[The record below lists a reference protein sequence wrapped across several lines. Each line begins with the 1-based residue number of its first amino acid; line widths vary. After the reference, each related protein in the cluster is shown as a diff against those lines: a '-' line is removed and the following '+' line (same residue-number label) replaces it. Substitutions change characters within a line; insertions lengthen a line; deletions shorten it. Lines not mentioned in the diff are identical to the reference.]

1 MKIIIKELTSVE
13 DVRRACEMTMH
24 GQTSKISLRN
34 IYKCEHSPAR
44 VRRFWVE
51 LQGIPTFVSVHLV
64 RHKHGVEHFVQ
75 SMRDD
80 LYIDKTVKVDRNTP
94 VNHGMEIN
102 AQALIGIS
110 RKRLC
115 YKAHVKTVA
124 VWRKLLKAVAKEDPD
139 LAHFMVPECV
149 YRNGHCPELREC
161 KPGLA
166 RVLKAY
172 EGKGR

>member
-1 MKIIIKELTSVE
+1 MNIIIKELTSVE

-24 GQTSKISLRN
+24 GQVSRISLRN

-44 VRRFWVE
+44 VREFWIE

-80 LYIDKTVKVDRNTP
+80 LYIGEDVVVTRETP
-94 VNHGMEIN
+94 VNHGMKIN
-102 AQALIGIS
+102 AQALINMS

-124 VWRKLLKAVAKEDPD
+124 VWRKLLKEVAKVDPD
-139 LAHFMVPECV
+139 LAHWMVPECV
-149 YRNGHCPELREC
+149 HRGSWCPELREC
-161 KPGLA
+161 KPSLE
-166 RVLKAY
+166 RVVKAY